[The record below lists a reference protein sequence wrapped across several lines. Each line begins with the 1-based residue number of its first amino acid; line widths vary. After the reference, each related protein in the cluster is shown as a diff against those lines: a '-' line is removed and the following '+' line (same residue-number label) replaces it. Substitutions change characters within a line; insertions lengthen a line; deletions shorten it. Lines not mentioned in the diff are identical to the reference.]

1 MSTQT
6 EEISISLKFVVKPYN
21 IDASGHVNNAV
32 YINWLE
38 DLRDELFEKIIPINE
53 LISKGLYLVVAS
65 TIIEY
70 KKPIFLFDKPEG
82 TMRVDKYIRGIW
94 YLSAEI
100 ELEGKIAAKVKQ
112 KCVLFDRETKKMI
125 HEKNYF

>member
-82 TMRVDKYIRGIW
+82 TMRVDKYTRGIW